1 VVLSLFDGKKVVQSK
16 STATKY
22 FVMIKQN
29 HKGLPYTFF
38 NSVMAKTPSKTGAKA
53 PRKKGKGSKKGSKKG
68 RRVESYGSYIYK
80 VLKQVHPDI
89 GSSKRTI
96 STLNSFVSD
105 IFGRLVNEAG
115 RLARYTK
122 KETMSSR
129 EIQTAVRLTLPGEL
143 AKHAV
148 SEGTRAV
155 TKYASSAYYGGRGQ
169 KAKPKSRSS
178 KAGLQFPVGRIHRY
192 IKTSNLTA
200 RVGAGAPVY
209 LAAVLEYLIA
219 EMLELAGNA
228 CLHLKMK
235 RITPR
240 HLQLAVREDEELNKL
255 LGMVTIAGGGVVPGR
270 IHTQLLTRK
279 GKTNQDSENAKKRE
293 NLKSIEE
300 ITESRQRIKQT
311 KLKNREVQ
319 TQRDAKLQTW
329 ANGLKQQKKERENKQ
344 MMAGEDRRAVLSREE
359 EKRFEKLSE
368 TYDVE
373 IGKSVKPTDAINQL
387 SERGFF
393 ESCSFKDWNYGEQ
406 ASKSVAKA
414 KSEQAK
420 HKALLRE
427 LFEGKSLRAYWL
439 KKRDSSRSDYRAVL
453 VYAKVKGANEAFIDI
468 LCRKD
473 IGDSKGVGSYLLSM
487 AVVDLIS
494 TNILTH
500 PLFIESADFVSGS
513 TIGAKFNNSDTQRKR
528 VQHYY
533 NSVKYAFSLKPLYK
547 KSIVDGKERME
558 GGVVLVPSSRH
569 ANRFIISYYDNSSE
583 ESRDKAVAEI
593 LREN

>member
-1 VVLSLFDGKKVVQSK
+1 
-16 STATKY
+16 
-22 FVMIKQN
+22 
-29 HKGLPYTFF
+29 
-38 NSVMAKTPSKTGAKA
+38 MAKTPSKTATKA

-80 VLKQVHPDI
+80 VLKQVHPDT

-192 IKTSNLTA
+192 IKASNLTS
-200 RVGAGAPVY
+200 RVGAGAPIY

-228 CLHLKMK
+228 CLQLKMK

-279 GKTNQDSENAKKRE
+279 GKAKQESENSKKRE
-293 NLKSIEE
+293 NLKV
-300 ITESRQRIKQT
+300 ITEYKDASAKQKKQLLRENSGMGAEDRLSNLVREDERAKAKDRQGKNNKERN
-311 KLKNREVQ
+311 LKVQ
-319 TQRDAKLQTW
+319 R
-329 ANGLKQQKKERENKQ
+329 GLKKWAQQKKEQSRENKQ
-344 MMAGEDRRAVLSREE
+344 MGGEDRRAVLSREE

-439 KKRDSSRSDYRAVL
+439 KKRDSSGSDYRAVL